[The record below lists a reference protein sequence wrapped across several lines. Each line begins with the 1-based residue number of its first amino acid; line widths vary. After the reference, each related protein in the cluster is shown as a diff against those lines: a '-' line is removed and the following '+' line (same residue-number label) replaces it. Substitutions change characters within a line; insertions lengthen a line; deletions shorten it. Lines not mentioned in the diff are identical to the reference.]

1 MTPESGSPAQ
11 KRKNVLRTLGRLLI
25 TEKEWQ
31 KIRKPVISSFLLFH
45 GMLNFCFMF
54 NNHPFMFELNRF
66 FHTYYLFLG
75 LDQNFAVFAP
85 VPRQR
90 NPHLTA
96 LVHYKDGTTLL
107 WNAPRMERLGFLEK
121 IPAERYRKFYD
132 DNTVWEHIPN
142 FLPDIALYVAR
153 NSYFDRDNPP
163 DTVSLIR
170 YSSQIPPPPIPNPAS
185 PDPKMRNPEWLQN
198 PPHSD
203 TKLLLVIK
211 ISEEDLRGVE
221 PK

>member
-1 MTPESGSPAQ
+1 
-11 KRKNVLRTLGRLLI
+11 
-25 TEKEWQ
+25 
-31 KIRKPVISSFLLFH
+31 
-45 GMLNFCFMF
+45 MF

-142 FLPDIALYVAR
+142 FCQ
-153 NSYFDRDNPP
+153 
-163 DTVSLIR
+163 TSLSMLLAIVTLIGIIHQTR
-170 YSSQIPPPPIPNPAS
+170 Y
-185 PDPKMRNPEWLQN
+185 
-198 PPHSD
+198 H
-203 TKLLLVIK
+203 
-211 ISEEDLRGVE
+211 
-221 PK
+221 